1 MQRRAV
7 ASLLCSSFRLPPTFF
22 NPPWVLTERPEIARF
37 TALVHPRCNHL
48 SLLARS
54 WVKVLLTSSR
64 CASSL
69 QYRRVDLWTL
79 TGHCLRRF
87 VIPPTQAGNIGRV
100 AKTRGVYSLGT
111 KWQRNIHMIQI
122 HVLKL
127 LCNSI
132 CLPPSVNATGHATQ
146 HYQHHAA
153 AMQYRRSYAV
163 VRCRRLL

>member
-1 MQRRAV
+1 MM
-7 ASLLCSSFRLPPTFF
+7 STSPMPMGT
-22 NPPWVLTERPEIARF
+22 PWVLTEWPEIVRF

-79 TGHCLRRF
+79 TDHCLRRF
-87 VIPPTQAGNIGRV
+87 VIPPTQAGNIGLV

-111 KWQRNIHMIQI
+111 KWQRNIRIIQI

-127 LCNSI
+127 LGNSI
-132 CLPPSVNATGHATQ
+132 CLPPSVNATGHTTQ
-146 HYQHHAA
+146 EY
-153 AMQYRRSYAV
+153 
-163 VRCRRLL
+163 